1 MMKIDF
7 KKEFKHL
14 YQPTNKAFQVLEVPP
29 MQFLMLDGRGDP
41 NTAQEYQDAIEA
53 LYAVAYKIK
62 FISKKILG
70 KDYVVPPLE
79 GLWGSPEMV
88 FSLTGITNEK
98 AWLEKFKASDRDSWQ
113 WTMMI
118 LQPDWITQEIFSQA
132 FEEASKSKNPASLDK
147 LRLERYHEGLSVQ
160 ILHIGPYAN
169 EGPILAKLHTRFLP
183 ENGYVEAGK
192 HHEIYL
198 SDPRKTAPEKL
209 KTVLRQPV
217 KEIAGE

>member
-1 MMKIDF
+1 MTKIDF
-7 KKEFKHL
+7 KKEFKSL
-14 YQPTNKAFQVLEVPP
+14 YQPTNKAFQMLEVPP

-62 FISKKILG
+62 FISKKTLG

-79 GLWGSPEMV
+79 GLWDSHETV
-88 FSLTGITNEK
+88 FSLTGITDEK
-98 AWLEKFKASDRDSWQ
+98 AWLEQFKASDRDSWQ

-118 LQPDWITQEIFSQA
+118 LQPDWITPEIFCRAS
-132 FEEASKSKNPASLDK
+132 EEVRKGKNPTALDK
-147 LRLERYHEGLSVQ
+147 VRLESYYEGLSVQ
-160 ILHIGPYAN
+160 ILHIGPYAD
-169 EGPILAKLHTRFLP
+169 EGPVLAKLHTSFLP
-183 ENGYVEAGK
+183 QNGYMEAGE

-209 KTVLRQPV
+209 KTILRQPL
-217 KEIAGE
+217 KEAG

>member
-1 MMKIDF
+1 MMKIDL

-14 YQPTNKAFQVLEVPP
+14 YRSTTKEFQVLEVPP

-62 FISKKILG
+62 FTSTKILG

-88 FSLTGITNEK
+88 FSLTGITDEK
-98 AWLEKFKASDRDSWQ
+98 AWLEQFKTSDRDSWQ

-118 LQPDWITQEIFSQA
+118 LQPDWITTEIFSQA
-132 FEEASKSKNPASLDK
+132 SEVVRKGKNPASLDK
-147 LRLERYHEGLSVQ
+147 LRLESYHEGLSVQ
-160 ILHIGPYAN
+160 ILHIGPYAD
-169 EGPILAKLHTRFLP
+169 EGPILAEMHTGFLP
-183 ENGYVEAGK
+183 ENGYMEAGK

-209 KTVLRQPV
+209 KTILRQPV
-217 KEIAGE
+217 KETA

>member
-1 MMKIDF
+1 MTKIDF

-14 YQPTNKAFQVLEVPP
+14 YQPPAKAFQLVEVPP
-29 MQFLMLDGRGDP
+29 MQFLMLDGQGDP

-62 FISKKILG
+62 FISKKTSG
-70 KDYVVPPLE
+70 RDYVVPPLE

-88 FSLTGITNEK
+88 FSLVGITDEKEWLAKFNE
-98 AWLEKFKASDRDSWQ
+98 SDRDSWQ

-118 LQPDWITQEIFSQA
+118 LQPDWITHETFMDAIA
-132 FEEASKSKNPASLDK
+132 EVRKTKNPAALDK

-160 ILHIGPYAN
+160 ILHIGPYAD
-169 EGPILAKLHTRFLP
+169 EGPVLAKLHTKYLP
-183 ENGYVEAGK
+183 ENGYTEIGK

-198 SDPRKTAPEKL
+198 SDPRKTTPEKL
-209 KTVLRQPV
+209 KTVLRQPIQKDV
-217 KEIAGE
+217 

>member
-1 MMKIDF
+1 MTKIDF
-7 KKEFKHL
+7 KKEFKQL
-14 YQPTNKAFQVLEVPP
+14 YQTSAKDFQAVEVPP

-62 FISKKILG
+62 FISKKTLE

-88 FSLTGITNEK
+88 FSLTGITDEN
-98 AWLEKFKASDRDSWQ
+98 AWLKQFKASDRDSWQ

-118 LQPDWITQEIFSQA
+118 MQPDWITQEVFLDAREQVR
-132 FEEASKSKNPASLDK
+132 KGKNPTALDK
-147 LRLERYHEGLSVQ
+147 LRLESYLEGLSVQ
-160 ILHIGPYAN
+160 ILHIGSYAD
-169 EGPILAKLHTRFLP
+169 EGPILAKLHTKFLP
-183 ENGYVEAGK
+183 ENGYTEAGK

-209 KTVLRQPV
+209 KTILRQPV
-217 KEIAGE
+217 KEVG

>member
-1 MMKIDF
+1 MTKIDF

-14 YQPTNKAFQVLEVPP
+14 YHSTNKNFQVLEVPP

-41 NTAQEYQDAIEA
+41 NISQEYQDAIEA

-62 FISKKILG
+62 FMSKKTLG

-79 GLWGSPEMV
+79 GLWGSPEMI
-88 FSLTGITNEK
+88 FSLTGITDK
-98 AWLEKFKASDRDSWQ
+98 KVWLEQFKASDRDSWQ

-118 LQPDWITQEIFSQA
+118 LQPDWVTKEMFSRA
-132 FEEASKSKNPASLDK
+132 SEEVRKGKNPTALGK

-169 EGPILAKLHTRFLP
+169 EGPILARLHTNFLP
-183 ENGYVEAGK
+183 KNGYGETGK

-209 KTVLRQPV
+209 KTILRQPV
-217 KEIAGE
+217 KEAG

>member
-14 YQPTNKAFQVLEVPP
+14 YQSTTKEFQVLEVPP

-62 FISKKILG
+62 FTSKKTLG

-79 GLWGSPEMV
+79 GLWGSPEMI
-88 FSLTGITNEK
+88 FSLTGIRDEREWIDT
-98 AWLEKFKASDRDSWQ
+98 FQTSDRDSWH

-118 LQPDWITQEIFSQA
+118 LQPEWITPEIFSQA
-132 FEEASKSKNPASLDK
+132 SEEVRKGKNPTSLDK
-147 LRLERYHEGLSVQ
+147 LRLESYDEGLSVQ

-169 EGPILAKLHTRFLP
+169 EGPILAKMHTKFLP
-183 ENGYVEAGK
+183 ENGYTEAGK

-209 KTVLRQPV
+209 KTILRQPIQV
-217 KEIAGE
+217 AA